1 MGLNGPRKLFDREF
15 KINAVS
21 LVTVKGKKASEVAR
35 DLGIHPNMLNRW
47 RRELANEP
55 EQAFPGKGHLKEKD
69 EEIRQLR
76 KELIDTREE
85 RDILKKVVAIFSK
98 HPK

>member
-1 MGLNGPRKLFDREF
+1 MSLSGPRKYYDREF

-21 LVTVKGKKASEVAR
+21 LVTERGRKVSEVAR
-35 DLGIHPNMLNRW
+35 DLGIHPNMLCRW
-47 RRELANEP
+47 RRELAKEP
-55 EQAFPGKGHLKEKD
+55 EQAFPGKGHLQDKD

-76 KELIDTREE
+76 KELVDTREE